1 MKKVLFSLAVV
12 AAFTFAACGNAQTE
26 EATEDTTATAVVEE
40 EVVATEAEEAAAE
53 MPAEGEV
60 AAEATET
67 PAE

>member
-26 EATEDTTATAVVEE
+26 EATEDTTAVVEE
-40 EVVATEAEEAAAE
+40 EVVPTEAEEAAAE